1 MEKIDLYLTAFAK
14 ASIFKSYPTDILNTS
29 WAELIQSEVYG
40 MRLDIKKSLDGIVES
55 IESQKIT

>member
-1 MEKIDLYLTAFAK
+1 MEKIDLRLKAFDRG
-14 ASIFKSYPTDILNTS
+14 SIFKSYPNDILNMS

-40 MRLDIKKSLDGIVES
+40 MRLDIRQSLDAIVES